1 MVVTRPDLP
10 PAALAL
16 LAPPPVSGPAYDT
29 MRRGTRFLADMAAGA
44 AFTTPWP
51 AGQGGRIRA
60 LYLGNCLRELDRF
73 LHVLMDEIAGE
84 GPGRPLSLRHTTAN
98 KLGGHAH
105 ARWDMAADQTR
116 LNALCR
122 SRTCLFHDDGQVRR
136 PDRPR
141 GRWMTAG
148 WPAPASTTL
157 RRYAVG
163 EPLHLS
169 GADLADTCAFYQRL
183 ADRLVRA

>member
-1 MVVTRPDLP
+1 M
-10 PAALAL
+10 
-16 LAPPPVSGPAYDT
+16 SGPAYDT
-29 MRRGTRFLADMAAGA
+29 MRRGTRFLAAIAAGT
-44 AFTTPWP
+44 AFGTPWP
-51 AGQGGRIRA
+51 TGHGGRVRA

-73 LHVLMDEIAGE
+73 LHVLMDEIAGGE
-84 GPGRPLSLRHTTAN
+84 PIRPLSLHHTTAN

-105 ARWDMAADQTR
+105 ARWDMAADQAR

-122 SRTCLFHDDGQVRR
+122 SRTCLFHHDGWVRR
-136 PDRPR
+136 PDLPR

-148 WPAPASTTL
+148 WPAPASNTL

-163 EPLHLS
+163 EHLHLS
-169 GADLADTCAFYQRL
+169 GADLADTCAFYQHL